1 MAKVAPR
8 LSQFWTRETRTWRLA
23 GGAIRK
29 IVVPLLL
36 TAGGY
41 GLVGWFSL
49 RLANPASHAAPLF
62 PAAGLALA
70 CALVYGWPAALGTM
84 VASAGIVAATLI
96 ATAALPLPLLV
107 LVASGIG
114 VSSGLQA
121 LIGSW
126 LVRRWIAGPLIL
138 SETRDIALFFSGGA
152 VVACLIS
159 ASIGSALLAH
169 AGLLPPALGWATWTT
184 WWLGNV
190 LGVIVG
196 APIALG
202 VIGRPRSEWRP
213 RRLAVGLTLTAA
225 ILLLAVGILQ
235 ISRLEAEW
243 ISHRIDHEGGSAV
256 AALRSRLQDPLRAL
270 DVTRGIFLASSDV
283 TQREMHRAAQQWLY
297 PPGRIIA
304 VGWGEST
311 AGSVRAAGMPA
322 NSGQGA
328 PPAAEQPASAELIVR
343 YVEPLEGNA
352 PLLGTNLLVAN
363 ADRRAVV
370 EAIETGTA
378 VASEATGKGSPDRSN
393 GEVTLYA
400 PVYGGPEAAPD
411 LRAAELFGVVFV
423 TFSVEETVA
432 PVLREVA
439 GRMSLCLVDRNTSAG
454 VVRLAGAA
462 ACERDAR
469 AQQVHALTFAGRSWE
484 VLAQSPTGALAGMP
498 SQQAWLFSVAGL
510 LSAGLLSA
518 LLLMLTGRALR
529 IEQAVADRTQALL
542 RQIRERE
549 QAEAALR
556 EGEQRFRN
564 IFDNVSIGVV
574 YADLEGVIREV
585 NSRYATLV
593 GCTVEALIGTQ
604 LVERIHPEDRAESRR
619 QGARLIA
626 GRVPIVR
633 GQLRI
638 LRQDGSVLWVQQ
650 NLTLLRDID
659 GAPQHLVG
667 VVEDISDQFR
677 LVEAERAREAAEAA
691 NRAKS
696 DFLSRMSHELRTP
709 LNAML
714 GFAQLLGSDRQQ
726 PLSES
731 QQVQVAQIQQ
741 AGWHLLEMIND
752 VLDLSRVDS
761 DNLRLQPQAL
771 QLQPLVDAAWTLVAG
786 EATRKRLGVSRD
798 LAEDAALIQGDAT
811 RVKQILTNLLSNA
824 VKYNVDD
831 GRVALQ
837 ARRAGSRV
845 EITVSDSGPGMTP
858 EQLDGLFQPFNRLG
872 RERSNIQG
880 TGIGLVISRR
890 LAELMGGTLEARSRA
905 GRGSSF
911 ILSLPG
917 AGAGSLE
924 DGAAPQPP
932 VGDAGYHRRIVHYV
946 EDNATNVEVMRGILA
961 QRPQVQFVVSVT
973 GLDGLAAIR
982 AQLPDVILLDMHLPD
997 IDGLELLRH
1006 LKDRPETRRI
1016 PVIVVSADALSTQI
1030 DRALDAG
1037 AAHYLT
1043 KPVDIAELLRLLDSV
1058 LEASETR
1065 Y

>member
-1 MAKVAPR
+1 MRP
-8 LSQFWTRETRTWRLA
+8 ST
-23 GGAIRK
+23 
-29 IVVPLLL
+29 
-36 TAGGY
+36 
-41 GLVGWFSL
+41 
-49 RLANPASHAAPLF
+49 AAP
-62 PAAGLALA
+62 AAA
-70 CALVYGWPAALGTM
+70 P
-84 VASAGIVAATLI
+84 
-96 ATAALPLPLLV
+96 
-107 LVASGIG
+107 
-114 VSSGLQA
+114 
-121 LIGSW
+121 
-126 LVRRWIAGPLIL
+126 GP
-138 SETRDIALFFSGGA
+138 
-152 VVACLIS
+152 
-159 ASIGSALLAH
+159 
-169 AGLLPPALGWATWTT
+169 
-184 WWLGNV
+184 
-190 LGVIVG
+190 
-196 APIALG
+196 
-202 VIGRPRSEWRP
+202 
-213 RRLAVGLTLTAA
+213 
-225 ILLLAVGILQ
+225 
-235 ISRLEAEW
+235 
-243 ISHRIDHEGGSAV
+243 
-256 AALRSRLQDPLRAL
+256 
-270 DVTRGIFLASSDV
+270 
-283 TQREMHRAAQQWLY
+283 RAADLY
-297 PPGRIIA
+297 
-304 VGWGEST
+304 
-311 AGSVRAAGMPA
+311 
-322 NSGQGA
+322 
-328 PPAAEQPASAELIVR
+328 
-343 YVEPLEGNA
+343 
-352 PLLGTNLLVAN
+352 
-363 ADRRAVV
+363 
-370 EAIETGTA
+370 
-378 VASEATGKGSPDRSN
+378 
-393 GEVTLYA
+393 
-400 PVYGGPEAAPD
+400 
-411 LRAAELFGVVFV
+411 GVVFV

-439 GRMSLCLVDRNTSAG
+439 GRMSLCLVDRNTSGG

-469 AQQVHALTFAGRSWE
+469 AQRVHALTFAGRSWE
-484 VLAQSPTGALAGMP
+484 VLAQSPAGALASMP

-585 NSRYATLV
+585 NSRYAALV
-593 GCTVEALIGTQ
+593 GCTVEALIGTR
-604 LVERIHPEDRAESRR
+604 LVERIHPDDRAESRR

-638 LRQDGSVLWVQQ
+638 LRQDGGMLWVQQ
-650 NLTLLRDID
+650 NLTLLCDID

-667 VVEDISDQFR
+667 VVEDISDQLR

-714 GFAQLLGSDRQQ
+714 GFAQLLGSDRRH
-726 PLSES
+726 PLGDS

-761 DNLRLQPQAL
+761 DNLRLQPEAL

-786 EATRKRLGVSRD
+786 EAARRRLTVSRD
-798 LAEDAALIQGDAT
+798 LADDAALIQGDAT

-824 VKYNVDD
+824 VKYNVDE

-837 ARRAGSRV
+837 ARRVGSRV
-845 EITVSDSGPGMTP
+845 EITVSDSGAGMTP

-890 LAELMGGTLEARSRA
+890 LAELMGGTLEARSSA

-911 ILSLPG
+911 ILSLPR

-924 DGAAPQPP
+924 DGSAPLPL
-932 VGDAGYHRRIVHYV
+932 VEDAGYHRRIVHYV

-1006 LKDRPETRRI
+1006 LKDRPETQRI

-1043 KPVDIAELLRLLDSV
+1043 KPVDIGELLRLLDSV
-1058 LEASETR
+1058 LEAFETR